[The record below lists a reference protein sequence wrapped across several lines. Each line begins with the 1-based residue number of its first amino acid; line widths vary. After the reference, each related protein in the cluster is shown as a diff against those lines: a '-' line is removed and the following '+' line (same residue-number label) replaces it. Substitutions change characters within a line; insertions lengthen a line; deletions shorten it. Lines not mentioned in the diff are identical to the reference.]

1 MLFEEKRISK
11 LREILSDYS
20 KFAVVVHS
28 HPDGDALGSG
38 IAMTHY
44 LSGKGKSAILIIPD
58 SVPETLAFLTEGEA
72 FVDAA
77 KFPAKATACLKE
89 CDVLFALDMNGFHR
103 ADKLEQVLTDCT
115 ARHKVLI
122 DHHLNPELSSFDL
135 VFSEIQI
142 SSACELL
149 FWLLMELEGSAE
161 ALPEK
166 TRYGLMT
173 GMTTDTNNFA
183 NSVYPS
189 TFEMATMLL
198 AAGVDRDDIIAN
210 LYQEYRENRVRA
222 LAALLKDNLK
232 ILPCGAA
239 YMVATNAFLQAYELN
254 QGETEGLVNIPL
266 EIKEVKIS
274 LFLKQEKDHFRVS
287 IRSKRG
293 WSANVLAKKY
303 FNGGGHELAAGGKLY
318 YPQDIPLPEDVYNY
332 IQTSVAQFLQKDTQ
346 R

>member
-1 MLFEEKRISK
+1 MLFEEKKISE
-11 LREILSDYS
+11 LREILTDCS

-38 IAMTHY
+38 IAMVHY

-58 SVPETLAFLTEGEA
+58 SLPETLAFLTEGEA
-72 FVDAA
+72 FVDAE
-77 KFPAKATACLKE
+77 KSPAKAAACLKE

-103 ADKLEQVLTDCT
+103 AEKLEQALINCT

-122 DHHLNPELSSFDL
+122 DHHLNPKLSSFDL

-149 FWLLMELEGSAE
+149 FWILMELEGSAE
-161 ALPEK
+161 ALPEM
-166 TRYGLMT
+166 TRYGLMA
-173 GMTTDTNNFA
+173 GMTTDTNNFT

-189 TFEMATMLL
+189 TFEMATKLL

-222 LAALLKDNLK
+222 FADLLGNKLK
-232 ILPCGAA
+232 ILPEGVA
-239 YMVATNAFLQAYELN
+239 YMVATNSFLRTYDLKH
-254 QGETEGLVNIPL
+254 GETEGLVNIPL
-266 EIKEVKIS
+266 EMGVVKIS
-274 LFLKQEKDHFRVS
+274 LFLKQEEDHFRVS

-318 YPQDIPLPEDVYNY
+318 YPQDIPSPEDVYSY
-332 IQTSVAQFLQKDTQ
+332 IQVSVAQFLQKDSQ
-346 R
+346 